1 MSIIINGTAVPSAVP
16 GVPTQLTCEYASLV
30 NDVGFHLYGLRPT
43 SADVVTDAVA
53 SANQATD
60 ILRCISKG
68 VAFVNNAYRWSFLR
82 PRVSITTHPAYSTGT
97 ITVTALGAV
106 TGIGT
111 TFPTYSASA
120 GGWLTI
126 PSVGSFAVASYVSG
140 VALTLT
146 GYNAAAVTVASTFSL
161 GFNTYP
167 LPSGVETLEGWLTYP
182 EGIYRERE
190 YLDKVLEVEIRR
202 LLARSNTP
210 GCPRMYA
217 EIMDTF
223 DPTVGSSRC
232 VTLYPVPD
240 LEYTFTAVG
249 VAKQL
254 TLDRVNKYPLGGDI
268 LGPCILESCLAVAE
282 RDFDGEPNGVHR
294 QALQPLL
301 AMAIQRDKEYASP
314 DTLGVDHGQE
324 GEEQYHQ
331 RRSGGINWNA
341 GGGISGII

>member
-16 GVPTQLTCEYASLV
+16 GVPAQLTCEYASLV
-30 NDVGFHLYGLRPT
+30 NEVGFQHSGLRPT
-43 SADVVTDAVA
+43 SADVITDGVA
-53 SANQATD
+53 SAAEATD

-68 VAFVNNAYRWSFLR
+68 LQFLYSAYRWSFLR
-82 PRVSITTHPAYSTGT
+82 PLVPITTHPAYSTGT

-111 TFPTYSASA
+111 VFPTYSFSA
-120 GGWLTI
+120 GGWLAI

-146 GYNAAAVTVASTFSL
+146 GYDAAAVTVASIFSL
-161 GFNTYP
+161 GFNAYP
-167 LPSGVETLEGWLTYP
+167 LPAGVDSLEGRLTYP
-182 EGIYRERE
+182 QGDYQPREFLE
-190 YLDKVLEVEIRR
+190 KKSEVEIRR
-202 LLARSNTP
+202 LLALSITP
-210 GCPRMYA
+210 GRPRIYA
-217 EIMDTF
+217 ETMNTF
-223 DPTVGSSRC
+223 DPTAGSSRY

-240 LEYTFTAVG
+240 DQYTLTAVG
-249 VAKQL
+249 
-254 TLDRVNKYPLGGDI
+254 TLRPSMIDRVNKYPLGI
-268 LGPCILESCLAVAE
+268 EVLAPCIVESCLAVIE
-282 RDFDGEPNGVHR
+282 RDFDGNTNGPHA